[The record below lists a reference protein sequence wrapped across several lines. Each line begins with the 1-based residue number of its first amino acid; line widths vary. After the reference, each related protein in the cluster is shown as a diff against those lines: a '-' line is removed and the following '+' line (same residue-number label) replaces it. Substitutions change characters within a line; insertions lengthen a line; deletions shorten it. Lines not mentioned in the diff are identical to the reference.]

1 MSVETRLFSV
11 PIGGYD
17 MQLRPSEVESVV
29 AGLGAS
35 QNALPEAVV
44 GAVSALPISDRAP
57 AWELAIRHFGRRK
70 PLEQAAG
77 EIGMD
82 VVRARA
88 LTELLAGA
96 AR

>member
-1 MSVETRLFSV
+1 MSVEIRSFRV

-17 MQLRPSEVESVV
+17 MQLWPAEVESVV

-35 QNALPEAVV
+35 QSVAPEAVV
-44 GAVSALPISDRAP
+44 GAIAALPISDRAP

-82 VVRARA
+82 VIRARA
-88 LTELLAGA
+88 LTESLTGA
-96 AR
+96 TR

>member
-1 MSVETRLFSV
+1 MSVEIRSFRV

-17 MQLRPSEVESVV
+17 MQLRLSEVESVV
-29 AGLGAS
+29 VGLGAS
-35 QNALPEAVV
+35 QKVLPEAVV
-44 GAVSALPISDRAP
+44 GAVTALPTSDRAP

-88 LTELLAGA
+88 LTESLAGA
-96 AR
+96 TG